1 MISLLVTMW
10 SLGECIYS
18 VAIEDHPHQLE
29 PIHTVSL
36 GLVSSLVR
44 DPTGLCIVPH
54 TNTLHFQHPYHAKI
68 KISPSQQETKEGEG
82 GGQG

>member
-1 MISLLVTMW
+1 MP
-10 SLGECIYS
+10 
-18 VAIEDHPHQLE
+18 IEDHPHWLDH
-29 PIHTVSL
+29 IHTVSSI
-36 GLVSSLVR
+36 LVSSLLG

-54 TNTLHFQHPYHAKI
+54 INILHFQHPYHAKI